1 MKKLVILTI
10 MTFLCTAVL
19 AQKESL
25 EKRKFQVEAFSG
37 VELSGV
43 INATVEQ
50 SHAHSLSIETYSD
63 VFEYLHVKVK
73 NGILQIGFKN
83 GGLPRSIQRK
93 YRNLD
98 ISCRVTLPE
107 LKDIEMSGV
116 TKLYVKDGFKTS
128 AMNIELSG
136 VSKAEL
142 KYLECNDLDIEVSGV
157 CELRMNGQADQL
169 DLEISGASKGFF
181 VFDGKTITFADIDI
195 SGSGYA
201 SLQGKAIRSSLNISG
216 AADFNGPQFEVETMR
231 AVVSGVGK
239 AQVRV
244 LGSLEP
250 EVSGAAKLRYNK
262 NASLK
267 NVNTSGAA
275 HLTSY

>member
-1 MKKLVILTI
+1 

-98 ISCRVTLPE
+98 ISCKVTLPE

-216 AADFNGPQFEVETMR
+216 AADFNGPEFEVETMR